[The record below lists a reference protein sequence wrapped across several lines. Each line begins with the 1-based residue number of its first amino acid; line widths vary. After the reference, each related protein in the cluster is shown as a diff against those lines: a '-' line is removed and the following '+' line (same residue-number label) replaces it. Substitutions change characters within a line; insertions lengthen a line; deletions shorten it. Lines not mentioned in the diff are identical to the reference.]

1 MKYAVLLL
9 LLIAPCTLLA
19 QSKQDYPITI
29 HITAS
34 YIGESCD
41 VGTSCKPKQILD
53 VVIAGKKYELQSLTY
68 FPKGVVPLGDY
79 PAKLHENRVKPTG
92 EFWRSY
98 DLMFPNGS
106 TRIFKVIGV
115 ME

>member
-19 QSKQDYPITI
+19 LSKQDYPITI

-53 VVIAGKKYELQSLTY
+53 VVIAGKKYELQSLGCVI
-68 FPKGVVPLGDY
+68 KRAIDRSM
-79 PAKLHENRVKPTG
+79 RV
-92 EFWRSY
+92 ELRR
-98 DLMFPNGS
+98 GS
-106 TRIFKVIGV
+106 FVWICRIG
-115 ME
+115 